1 MERNLCINDVEKER
15 KIFITIAIDV
25 NLRAI
30 GKEVRVKGKRSQKCM
45 GARWRVSKYSF
56 KFCLLIILPC

>member
-1 MERNLCINDVEKER
+1 MERNLCINDVERER

-25 NLRAI
+25 ILRAKE
-30 GKEVRVKGKRSQKCM
+30 KEVRVKGKRSQKCM

-56 KFCLLIILPC
+56 KFYLPIIPPC

>member
-1 MERNLCINDVEKER
+1 MERNLCINDVERER

-25 NLRAI
+25 ILRAKE
-30 GKEVRVKGKRSQKCM
+30 KEVRLKGKRSQKCM
-45 GARWRVSKYSF
+45 GARWRVFNHSF